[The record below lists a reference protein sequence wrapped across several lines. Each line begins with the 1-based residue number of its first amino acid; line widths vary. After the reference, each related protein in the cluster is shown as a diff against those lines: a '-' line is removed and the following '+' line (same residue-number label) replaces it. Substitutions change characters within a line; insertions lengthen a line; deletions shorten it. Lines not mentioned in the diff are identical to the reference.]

1 MYNLGGDLMRQQ
13 ASLKPKVILKHNIA
27 LNQKMSQQLRILSFN
42 NNELESFIEQ
52 FARDNIFTKIKY
64 KTDNKDDL
72 SWVKDDSNETLI
84 DHLLFQVNTADFRK
98 SQKQLIKFLIL
109 RLDENG
115 YLNEA
120 DIQLANQ
127 SNESIEAIRK
137 ARDEL
142 IHLDPL
148 GIGTESLSQRLLV
161 QAKDKLEFNSV
172 ARSILENDQL
182 EILAQPQKWKT
193 LKWKEDEIREALEAI
208 RTLNPTPERDY
219 GNMTSIQY
227 IIPDLI
233 FNITDNKIEL
243 KSSEFNMPILEFDM
257 EQFQNIQEK
266 DIDNTSASFLKK
278 QRKNYDDFCQALEKR
293 HNTMSQIGK
302 IICKHQAIYLLS
314 LDESKL
320 EQLTMSQVAKEL
332 HLSISTI
339 SRAVKGKY
347 FQCQGK
353 ILPLKK
359 LFTRN
364 LINGWSKNI
373 ILRLIDNIIKN
384 ESRNKPISDLK
395 IQRKLSD
402 LDVKISRRTVNKYR
416 RELSINN
423 SYNRI
428 FSEK

>member
-161 QAKDKLEFNSV
+161 QAKDRLEFNSV

-193 LKWKEDEIREALEAI
+193 LKWREDEIREALEAI

-227 IIPDLI
+227 IIPVV
-233 FNITDNKIEL
+233 T
-243 KSSEFNMPILEFDM
+243 LE
-257 EQFQNIQEK
+257 I
-266 DIDNTSASFLKK
+266 
-278 QRKNYDDFCQALEKR
+278 
-293 HNTMSQIGK
+293 
-302 IICKHQAIYLLS
+302 
-314 LDESKL
+314 
-320 EQLTMSQVAKEL
+320 
-332 HLSISTI
+332 
-339 SRAVKGKY
+339 
-347 FQCQGK
+347 
-353 ILPLKK
+353 
-359 LFTRN
+359 
-364 LINGWSKNI
+364 
-373 ILRLIDNIIKN
+373 
-384 ESRNKPISDLK
+384 
-395 IQRKLSD
+395 
-402 LDVKISRRTVNKYR
+402 RT
-416 RELSINN
+416 
-423 SYNRI
+423 
-428 FSEK
+428 